1 MGRWGPS
8 LAFMAWKRVPVW
20 ASLEDESLL
29 HAYTHVLHFILLHFS
44 TFSGSQSWTLYTGP
58 LRATSHTLHFT
69 LCTYLDHF
77 PSHTSC
83 LAHRRGGGIHGQ
95 WQLVA
100 EYLCLE
106 VLTTPLRCNTD
117 TVLSQAKQKC
127 QHLVH
132 VQYLIHRLFCC
143 ISGRSRFLLV
153 V

>member
-77 PSHTSC
+77 PWHTSC

-95 WQLVA
+95 WQLVMVHQGCRVSLF
-100 EYLCLE
+100 ESSNY
-106 VLTTPLRCNTD
+106 T
-117 TVLSQAKQKC
+117 LSQGKQKC